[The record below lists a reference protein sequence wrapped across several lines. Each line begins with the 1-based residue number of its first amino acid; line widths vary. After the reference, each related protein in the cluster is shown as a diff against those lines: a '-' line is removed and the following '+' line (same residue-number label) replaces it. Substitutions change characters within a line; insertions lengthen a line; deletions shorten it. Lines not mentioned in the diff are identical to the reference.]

1 VPIDG
6 TAPVGTPL
14 IDLSCTF
21 MTRKAGTPVPEHW
34 RCDAGS
40 ASVAVLHIPGAL
52 DRRRTFDIDVSLIV
66 RVPVEGDEPWHEL
79 TVELD
84 GQQQW
89 RRRIPSHSPGQTDGL
104 DYHHR
109 IELETGRALRI
120 RATAGVGGSQV
131 QQLCI
136 EAREE
141 I

>member
-1 VPIDG
+1 
-6 TAPVGTPL
+6 
-14 IDLSCTF
+14 
-21 MTRKAGTPVPEHW
+21 MTRKASTPVPEHW

-66 RVPVEGDEPWHEL
+66 RVPTGFDGPWHEL
-79 TVELD
+79 AVELD
-84 GQQQW
+84 GRQQW

-120 RATAGVGGSQV
+120 RATAGVDGSRV

>member
-1 VPIDG
+1 MKPQAEV
-6 TAPVGTPL
+6 
-14 IDLSCTF
+14 
-21 MTRKAGTPVPEHW
+21 W
-34 RCDAGS
+34 RLDAGS
-40 ASVAVLHIPGAL
+40 ASVAVLNIPGSL
-52 DRRRTFDIDVSLIV
+52 ERHRTFDVDATLLV
-66 RVPVEGDEPWHEL
+66 RVPQPLGGAWHSL

-84 GQQQW
+84 GKQKW
-89 RRRIPSHSPGQTDGL
+89 TRRIASNSPGQTDGL

-120 RATAGVGGSQV
+120 RATAGVDGSRV